1 MVGGARQA
9 AEAGPGGAGHVN
21 PSHAPLAIDVPRQ
34 ARDASGALQ
43 EGLGDH
49 LLALYLYGSFVEGG
63 LRAQSDIDL
72 LAVVRRPLTPAE
84 RAALMRSLLAFSA
97 YPASNGLRP
106 LEVTCLVLSDIQPW
120 RHPAR
125 RELQFGEWLRPE
137 LEAGTVPPPEP
148 DPDIALLIAQA
159 RAKGIALHGP
169 AAAELLP
176 GIPREDIR
184 AAILAMMPEVA
195 RNWRGEE
202 KHALLTLAR
211 MWVTLRTGDIVAKD
225 VAAARALAEMPGE
238 HHAVLLHAVAVYRGE
253 SEEDLSEWPAEVE
266 ACARWFVQAVNV
278 LTQGDSPRLPSP
290 R

>member
-1 MVGGARQA
+1 M
-9 AEAGPGGAGHVN
+9 N

-34 ARDASGALQ
+34 ARDASAALQ

-72 LAVVRRPLTPAE
+72 LAVVRRPLAPAE
-84 RAALMRSLLAFSA
+84 RAALVRSLLAFSA

-176 GIPREDIR
+176 AIPREDIR
-184 AAILAMMPEVA
+184 AAILAMTPEVA

-225 VAAARALAEMPGE
+225 TAAERVLAHLPVEHRPALR
-238 HHAVLLHAVAVYRGE
+238 HAMAIYRGE
-253 SEEDLSEWPAEVE
+253 SEDEWEGWQRRVE
-266 ACARWFVQAVNV
+266 TCVRGLEATIAA
-278 LTQGDSPRLPSP
+278 LA
-290 R
+290 